1 MQEGYSLI
9 NDAPFMAFLVAL
21 ATLIAATLG
30 IGIGYYVVNK
40 QSKKYMRKAFGWPG
54 FCLFGC
60 IGTIV
65 HELSHLLVSLLFF
78 HVPTKVQLF
87 RPVLGQVDGILGM
100 VEHSYKPTRYRK
112 AGNFFI
118 GCAPMM
124 AGAWITVILLRFV
137 NIDMFAIIDLL
148 KEKQWQQ
155 VLEVIKGV
163 PIITESGFS
172 WNVAAILF
180 VVFSILINM
189 DMSKKDYQS
198 SMMGSVP
205 LIIFA
210 VITYWSMRVFNHNDI
225 ASKFADFVAVHIIV
239 LLSGLLL
246 CTAVMVFNFGI
257 SRVVKV
263 VKGILRH

>member
-1 MQEGYSLI
+1 MKENFSLI
-9 NDAPFMAFLVAL
+9 NDAPFMAFMVSL
-21 ATLIAATLG
+21 ATMIVSTLG
-30 IGIGYYVVNK
+30 IGIVYYVVNK
-40 QSKKYMRKAFGWPG
+40 KSKKYMKKAFGWPG

-78 HVPTKVQLF
+78 HIPTKVQLF
-87 RPVLGQVDGILGM
+87 RPVLGQADGILGM

-124 AGAWITVILLRFV
+124 AGSWITVFLLRFI
-137 NIDMFAIIDLL
+137 NIDMFVIIDLL

-155 VLEVIKGV
+155 ILKVIKGI
-163 PIITESGFS
+163 PFLTESGFS
-172 WNVAAILF
+172 WNTVLVLF

-189 DMSKKDYQS
+189 DMSKKDYQN

-205 LIIFA
+205 FIVFA
-210 VITYWSMRVFNHNDI
+210 IITYWSMRIFNHNDI
-225 ASKFADFVAVHIIV
+225 AQKCADFVAVHTMV

-246 CTAVMVFNFGI
+246 CTVIMLLNLCV
-257 SRVVKV
+257 SKV
-263 VKGILRH
+263 IKTIKGMLKL